1 MSFWTSL
8 RDTVESAATL
18 VGNYILP
25 GSALITD
32 QLVSKGSQAQLSS
45 TIGQILNVASGVTGG
60 VNGNLA
66 NYGKVLGSLST
77 ATGIGATAS
86 TTPIT
91 YSAAEMTS
99 ATQALQNSAQA
110 AGGTMTAE
118 QATAAANAYAQA
130 GYPASSLISTS
141 QLSAA
146 VSNGTMTMADATTIS
161 NAGGL
166 SNIANNPTL
175 LNSLSAP
182 AQTFLSSAA
191 GKALISAGIS
201 GIAGGLAAN
210 QVANNQIN
218 PSQYVV
224 DPTTGQVISS
234 SVVNNQGTT
243 STGNAQTT
251 ALNNTAQAGL
261 SGNLTNFQSQLAPLT
276 NQLSTLYNT
285 EGANTGGY
293 VQSVVNPVKQAGAAA
308 YGTQVQNN
316 ALRGITGSSLAN
328 ESLTNTANTNANNVA
343 NATAG
348 ALQSSLG
355 LQQVTTNA
363 QAQLASTGY
372 NAGLGTAQAQE
383 GLGTTI
389 TNQNLALMGKGQVA
403 QTAGVANANQ
413 LSQAQGNAIS
423 GVGNA
428 LTNALGQTT
437 GLGGTATG
445 QTTGLGGTATMPS
458 DVSQIPAGAD
468 GYNGASWYSPSTNT
482 YYNANGSIVW

>member
-1 MSFWTSL
+1 MIRTRDRYAPNGERLSL
-8 RDTVESAATL
+8 
-18 VGNYILP
+18 P
-25 GSALITD
+25 F
-32 QLVSKGSQAQLSS
+32 
-45 TIGQILNVASGVTGG
+45 
-60 VNGNLA
+60 
-66 NYGKVLGSLST
+66 
-77 ATGIGATAS
+77 IGA
-86 TTPIT
+86 
-91 YSAAEMTS
+91 
-99 ATQALQNSAQA
+99 ALGLS
-110 AGGTMTAE
+110 GLF
-118 QATAAANAYAQA
+118 ATAATGAVIGGVAAAATGGSVLEGAALGGLGGAAIGGLAGAGAISAVGDTAALPAGAVSWGMDSAGNAIALDAA
-130 GYPASSLISTS
+130 GNTVASTALPAAT
-141 QLSAA
+141 SAA
-146 VSNGTMTMADATTIS
+146 INSQAAAAGMSPTSFLAT
-161 NAGGL
+161 
-166 SNIANNPTL
+166 
-175 LNSLSAP
+175 
-182 AQTFLSSAA
+182 AA
-191 GKALISAGIS
+191 GKAILGAGVSAL
-201 GIAGGLAAN
+201 AGGLAAN
-210 QVANNQIN
+210 QVQNNQIN
-218 PSQYVV
+218 PSQYIV
-224 DPTTGQVISS
+224 DPVTGQVISS

-285 EGANTGGY
+285 EGANKGGY

-355 LQQVTTNA
+355 LQQGTTNA

-403 QTAGVANANQ
+403 QTAGAANANQ

-428 LTNALGQTT
+428 LTNALGQNI
-437 GLGGTATG
+437 
-445 QTTGLGGTATMPS
+445 GLGGTATMPS
-458 DVSQIPAGAD
+458 DVSQIPAGAN
-468 GYNGASWYSPSTNT
+468 GYNGASWYSPSTNA
-482 YYNANGSIVW
+482 YYNAAGSIVG